1 MREKRGTAESAEA
14 MDRSRHLLGM
24 QSLFANRLYDAEGN
38 FVGRL
43 EEVILD
49 VRSGCVQH
57 VVVAVGGIDGIGRRR
72 LAVPWSALIPDAD
85 YRRCVIDVAQ
95 MRLTAVQ
102 VSDADPWLRRARAPR
117 AGDGRFS
124 AETARSE
131 RETEWRFRATGSREH
146 RRLRGNQQGTT
157 AAGEVSADHGG
168 ERRISCEFLL
178 H

>member
-1 MREKRGTAESAEA
+1 MSEKRAPAESADV
-14 MDRSRHLLGM
+14 MDPSRHLLGM
-24 QSLFANRLYDAEGN
+24 QSLLANRLYDAEGN

-43 EEVILD
+43 EEAILD

-57 VVVAVGGIDGIGRRR
+57 VVVAIGGIMGIGRRR

-117 AGDGRFS
+117 AGD
-124 AETARSE
+124 ETF
-131 RETEWRFRATGSREH
+131 FRRNRALGTG
-146 RRLRGNQQGTT
+146 
-157 AAGEVSADHGG
+157 D
-168 ERRISCEFLL
+168 
-178 H
+178 

>member
-1 MREKRGTAESAEA
+1 
-14 MDRSRHLLGM
+14 MDPARHLLGM
-24 QSLFANRLYDAEGN
+24 QSLVANRLYDAEGN

-57 VVVAVGGIDGIGRRR
+57 VVVAVGGILGLGCRR

-102 VSDADPWLRRARAPR
+102 VSDADPWLRRSGAPR
-117 AGDGRFS
+117 PDKTIV
-124 AETARSE
+124 AENPRARSG
-131 RETEWRFRATGSREH
+131 RPSGD
-146 RRLRGNQQGTT
+146 
-157 AAGEVSADHGG
+157 SARD
-168 ERRISCEFLL
+168 RQVAPPTWTPTSKSA
-178 H
+178 